1 MKKWASR
8 ILRSKIMMFNVLV
21 ASLAAFEGVY
31 TILQPFVAGNVYAYI
46 TIVLTVGNAALRV
59 VTTQP
64 LSEK

>member
-8 ILRSKIMMFNVLV
+8 ILRSKTMMFNVLV

-31 TILQPFVAGNVYAYI
+31 TLLQPFVAGNVYAYI

>member
-1 MKKWASR
+1 
-8 ILRSKIMMFNVLV
+8 MMFNVLV
-21 ASLAAFEGVY
+21 ASMAAFEGVY

-59 VTTQP
+59 ITTQP